1 MKKNSLKLFIAG
13 LCLSMI
19 CSCGTAMQ
27 NGALIGGGGGALLGG
42 IIGNLVSGKGDKTKG
57 TAIGAAIGGAVGGT
71 TGALIGKHMDKVK
84 AEMEANRLNA
94 TIEEVK
100 DVNGLDAL
108 KITFD
113 SGLLFKVASA
123 EVTPTSQANLQKL
136 AYVMKKYDTCDL
148 SVYGHASSDG
158 NAAKNQTLSEQRALA
173 VAQCIAGQGV
183 AGTRIKDILGFGS
196 NVPVADNATE
206 AGRVANRRVE
216 VLVYASEAMVKAA
229 NAGKL

>member
-1 MKKNSLKLFIAG
+1 MKKNSLKLFIMG
-13 LCLSMI
+13 LCVAMV
-19 CSCGTAMQ
+19 CSCGSAMQ

-42 IIGNLVSGKGDKTKG
+42 VIGNLVSGKGDKTKG
-57 TAIGAAIGGAVGGT
+57 TAIGAAIGAAVGGT
-71 TGALIGKHMDKVK
+71 TGALVGKHMDKVK

-108 KITFD
+108 KVTFD
-113 SGLLFKVASA
+113 SGLLFSVASST
-123 EVTPTSQANLQKL
+123 VTATSQANLQKL
-136 AYVMKKYDTCDL
+136 ANVMAKYDTCDL

-158 NAAKNQTLSEQRALA
+158 NATKNQTLSEQRALA
-173 VAQCIAGQGV
+173 VAQCLAGQGV
-183 AGTRIKDILGFGS
+183 ASTRIKDILGFGS
-196 NVPVADNATE
+196 SVPVASNDTE

-216 VLVYASEAMVKAA
+216 VLVYASEAMIKAA

>member
-1 MKKNSLKLFIAG
+1 MKKNSLKLFIIG
-13 LCLSMI
+13 LCVSMV
-19 CSCGTAMQ
+19 CSCGSALQ

-42 IIGNLVSGKGDKTKG
+42 VIGNLVSGKGDKTKG
-57 TAIGAAIGGAVGGT
+57 TAIGAAIGAAVGGT
-71 TGALIGKHMDKVK
+71 TGALVGKHMDKVK

-94 TIEEVK
+94 SIEAVK
-100 DVNGLDAL
+100 DVNGLEAL

-113 SGLLFKVASA
+113 SGLLFSVGSA
-123 EVTPTSQANLQKL
+123 DVTATSQANLAKL

-158 NAAKNQTLSEQRALA
+158 NAAKNQTLSENRALA
-173 VAQCIAGQGV
+173 VAKCIAGNGV
-183 AGTRIKDILGFGS
+183 DAGRIKDILGFGS

-216 VLVYASEAMVKAA
+216 VLVYASEAMIKAA
-229 NAGKL
+229 NEGKL

>member
-1 MKKNSLKLFIAG
+1 MKKNSLKLFIMG
-13 LCLSMI
+13 LCLSMV
-19 CSCGTAMQ
+19 CSCGTALQ

-42 IIGNLVSGKGDKTKG
+42 VIGNLVSGKGDKTKG
-57 TAIGAAIGGAVGGT
+57 TAIGAAIGAAVGGT

-113 SGLLFKVASA
+113 SGLLFSVNSSQ
-123 EVTPTSQANLQKL
+123 VTATSQANLTKL
-136 AYVMKKYDTCDL
+136 ATVMKKYDTCNL

-158 NAAKNQTLSEQRALA
+158 KAARNQTLSEERALA

-183 AGTRIKDILGFGS
+183 DGARIKDILGFGS
-196 NVPVADNATE
+196 SVPVADNATQ
-206 AGRVANRRVE
+206 AGREANRRVE
-216 VLVYASEAMVKAA
+216 VLVYASEAMIKAA
-229 NAGKL
+229 NEGKL